1 MKKYAVV
8 LLFLAVF
15 GGLIF
20 YRMKES
26 EPTLANGP
34 AGEELVVRTVSPV
47 VRMFAETVSFAAN
60 VEPEETAAVVAKVP
74 GRTVL
79 TVLVNEG
86 DRVKKG
92 QALATLDDSLL
103 RQQMAQAEAALGK
116 AGTYAATVRSDFKR
130 IESLYQENVVS
141 RQQFERMEGESKVAA
156 RQVEEARAALNQ
168 LKITL
173 GYHTLEAPVDGVV
186 MARSVD
192 PGDTVGQTPA
202 FVISRQDNV
211 TVSGGAPERRYPQVK
226 VGQSVEVR
234 LDAFPEEVF
243 EGVVSRIAPS
253 LDPATRTGKVE
264 VSLPSQ
270 GRIMPGMFARV
281 TLLLGERESLAL
293 PMEAVGRMAGAGES
307 VCYVISSDMALL
319 RKISTGFEQNG
330 FVEITG
336 GLEADESVVAD
347 RSDKLRDG
355 TRVKVADR

>member
-8 LLFLAVF
+8 LLFLAAF

-34 AGEELVVRTVSPV
+34 AVEELVVRTVSPEN
-47 VRMFAETVSFAAN
+47 RMFEETVSFAAN
-60 VEPEETAAVVAKVP
+60 VEPEEKAAVVAKVP

-86 DRVKKG
+86 DSVKKG
-92 QALATLDDSLL
+92 QALATVDDSLL
-103 RQQMAQAEAALGK
+103 RQQIAQAEAALGK

-141 RQQFERMEGESKVAA
+141 RQQFERMDGEAKVAA
-156 RQVEEARAALNQ
+156 RQVDEARAALNQ

-173 GYHTLEAPVDGVV
+173 GYHTLEAPVSGVV
-186 MARSVD
+186 MARNVD
-192 PGDTVGQTPA
+192 PGDTVSQVPA
-202 FVISRQDNV
+202 FVISRQENV
-211 TVSGGAPERRYPQVK
+211 TVSGGVPEKRYPQVR
-226 VGQSVEVR
+226 VRQRVEVR
-234 LDAFPEEVF
+234 LDAFPGEVF
-243 EGVVSRIAPS
+243 EGSVSRIAPS

-281 TLLLGERESLAL
+281 SLLLAEREGVAL
-293 PMEAVGRMAGAGES
+293 PMEAVAKMAGSGES
-307 VCYVISSDMALL
+307 VCYVVSSDTAQL
-319 RKISTGFEQNG
+319 RKIVTGMEQG
-330 FVEITG
+330 GYVEVLS
-336 GLEADESVVAD
+336 GLEPGDRVIAE

-355 TRVKVADR
+355 VRVKAAER